1 MKRFSLLTLLFLLG
15 LPLAF
20 GCGDGQVP
28 GDPDAGGVGTDAG
41 EDAGTDGGEDAGTG
55 DAGSDGGEE
64 DEEGPTFTG
73 PNPDAAPMTVRV
85 LYLVPSD
92 RALRADYLDAI
103 GDAVLQLQQWYLATL
118 DNGTTFRVNEELL
131 VETLRS
137 ERPAVWFDA
146 ANGHSSSRQFDFYF
160 NTLSQ
165 VKALLGDAYAT
176 DAFTYLVYVDAQGAT
191 GAGALGF
198 TTMPEHDLK
207 GLTGQMPE
215 PISRW
220 IGGAGHELG
229 HAFGLP
235 HPENESPDA
244 LMWTGYTIYPE
255 CVLQENDREI
265 LSGSPFFLP
274 MVSETAAVSPW

>member
-1 MKRFSLLTLLFLLG
+1 MKRFPLLTLLLLLG

-20 GCGDGQVP
+20 ACGDGQVP
-28 GDPDAGGVGTDAG
+28 GDPDAGVVGSDGGADA
-41 EDAGTDGGEDAGTG
+41 GEDAGTG
-55 DAGSDGGEE
+55 DAGSDGGDEE
-64 DEEGPTFTG
+64 EEGPTFTG
-73 PNPDAAPMTVRV
+73 PNPEASPLTVRV

-92 RALRADYLDAI
+92 RALRTDYLEAI
-103 GDAVLQLQQWYLATL
+103 GETVLDLQQWYLATL
-118 DNGTTFRVNEELL
+118 DNGTTFRVNQDLL
-131 VETLRS
+131 VETLQS
-137 ERPAVWFDA
+137 EHPATWFDA
-146 ANGHSSSRQFDFYF
+146 ANGHSSSRQFDFFF

-165 VKALLGDAYAT
+165 VKALLGDAYDT

-198 TTMPEHDLK
+198 TTMPENDLL

-235 HPENESPDA
+235 HPENENPDA
-244 LMWTGYTIYPE
+244 LMWTGYTIYPA
-255 CVLQENDREI
+255 CILQENDREI
-265 LSGSPFFLP
+265 LSESPFFLP
-274 MVSETAAVSPW
+274 VVSAPTAASSW